1 MDVIEKEIEKA
12 RQANCFLGALVLALT
27 LPSVCS
33 YHEYKDK
40 RVVPEERKR
49 YPNWYNRYV
58 HEFTSILDG
67 RECYALRCA
76 LLHNGNDL
84 LLNQKILNKDLEK
97 YGDNEY
103 HLHIPYSG
111 DDYVLNYTVGE
122 NKIERRFVQRRLFCK
137 YLRDMK
143 NLKKIIQILNIHLN
157 TDKDDK

>member
-40 RVVPEERKR
+40 RVGPEERKR

-67 RECYALRCA
+67 RECM
-76 LLHNGNDL
+76 LLD
-84 LLNQKILNKDLEK
+84 
-97 YGDNEY
+97 
-103 HLHIPYSG
+103 
-111 DDYVLNYTVGE
+111 VLCYIMEMT
-122 NKIERRFVQRRLFCK
+122 
-137 YLRDMK
+137 YY
-143 NLKKIIQILNIHLN
+143 
-157 TDKDDK
+157 

>member
-76 LLHNGNDL
+76 
-84 LLNQKILNKDLEK
+84 
-97 YGDNEY
+97 
-103 HLHIPYSG
+103 
-111 DDYVLNYTVGE
+111 
-122 NKIERRFVQRRLFCK
+122 FV
-137 YLRDMK
+137 
-143 NLKKIIQILNIHLN
+143 
-157 TDKDDK
+157 T

>member
-58 HEFTSILDG
+58 YEFTSILDG

-122 NKIERRFVQRRLFCK
+122 NKIERPFCAAA
-137 YLRDMK
+137 LI
-143 NLKKIIQILNIHLN
+143 LQILKGYEEFK
-157 TDKDDK
+157 KDYPDFKYPLEYR

>member
-33 YHEYKDK
+33 YHEYKDN
-40 RVVPEERKR
+40 RV
-49 YPNWYNRYV
+49 V

-111 DDYVLNYTVGE
+111 YDYVLNYTVGE
-122 NKIERRFVQRRLFCK
+122 NKIERPFCAAA
-137 YLRDMK
+137 LI
-143 NLKKIIQILNIHLN
+143 LQILKGYEEFK
-157 TDKDDK
+157 KDYPDFKYPLEYR

>member
-1 MDVIEKEIEKA
+1 M
-12 RQANCFLGALVLALT
+12 FLGALVLALT

-111 DDYVLNYTVGE
+111 DDYVLNYTVG
-122 NKIERRFVQRRLFCK
+122 KIKLKDRFVQRRLFCK

>member
-84 LLNQKILNKDLEK
+84 LLNQKILNNMETTS
-97 YGDNEY
+97 
-103 HLHIPYSG
+103 I
-111 DDYVLNYTVGE
+111 
-122 NKIERRFVQRRLFCK
+122 ICI
-137 YLRDMK
+137 YL
-143 NLKKIIQILNIHLN
+143 IQVMIMY
-157 TDKDDK
+157 